1 MMKLRRRRATVV
13 SLFALAASFTL
24 TDAVAQKPQP
34 EQFTAITQNMNV
46 GRQGTVQITIENWSA
61 DTDRTALL
69 ETFLDKGQD
78 DMLRQLQRMSRKGFL
93 RLPNT
98 TGWEIRYAV
107 QQPQPDGGRRII
119 IATDRPVSMGEAVNQ
134 GQISEY
140 PFTLI
145 ELHLNKDGVG
155 EGKMSTAA
163 KIQLSRDK
171 QQIELENYGNT
182 PTNLSEVKQ
191 KK

>member
-1 MMKLRRRRATVV
+1 MMNLRRRRAIVV
-13 SLFALAASFTL
+13 SAMALAASFTV
-24 TDAVAQKPQP
+24 TDALAQKPQP

-69 ETFLDKGQD
+69 KTFLDKGQD
-78 DMLRQLQRMSRKGFL
+78 DMLRELQRMSRKGFL

-107 QQPQPDGGRRII
+107 QEPQADGGRRIV
-119 IATDRPVSMGEAVNQ
+119 IATDRPVSMGEAVRQ

-145 ELHLNKDGVG
+145 EIHLNKDGVG
-155 EGKMSTAA
+155 EGKMSTAT

-171 QQIELENYGNT
+171 QNIELENYGNT